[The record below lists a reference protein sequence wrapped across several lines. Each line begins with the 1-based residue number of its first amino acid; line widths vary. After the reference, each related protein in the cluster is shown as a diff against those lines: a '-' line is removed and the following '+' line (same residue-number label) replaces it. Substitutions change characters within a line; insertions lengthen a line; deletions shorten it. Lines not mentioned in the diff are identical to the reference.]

1 MRRPVD
7 QQGEGGGVFIPCKG
21 IRRVLRKVREKSWV
35 TNVKESDM
43 KIWPLE
49 TSGPL
54 EACRCRRGRHN
65 ATAGHQNGF
74 FGPSLSGL

>member
-1 MRRPVD
+1 
-7 QQGEGGGVFIPCKG
+7 
-21 IRRVLRKVREKSWV
+21 
-35 TNVKESDM
+35 M